1 MKKPVMVIGGGIA
14 GIQASSDLADMGIPV
29 FLVENGPSIGGRMAQ
44 LDKTFPTNDCSAC
57 ILAPKV
63 TGCFNHPLV
72 KTLTLSDLV
81 SLDGEAP
88 NFRATVKRRPR
99 YIDEEICK
107 GCDDCMK
114 VCPIKVESEFDMGVG
129 TRTAIYKPYAQAV
142 PNKAVID
149 KRGAS
154 PCKLD
159 CPASLDAH
167 GYVALI
173 AEGRYDDALKVVRR
187 TTPFAGVLGRVCF
200 HPCESAC
207 TRQYVESPV
216 SIASLKRFIADQEE
230 KTGKKPFFA
239 APETPKDAK
248 IAIVGAGPA
257 GLNCAYQLARR
268 GYKPVVFESRDE
280 PGGMLRYGIPDYR
293 LDKSVLRR
301 EIKMITDLGVE
312 IKTGRALGRD
322 FTVPSLKAE
331 GYRAI
336 FVAIGAH
343 VDMKMDIAGEEH
355 ERVMSGVDF
364 LRRVNEGE
372 RPDLGRRVV
381 VVGGGNVAMD
391 AARACVRLGCDVT
404 IAYRRTK
411 AEMPANE
418 WELHH
423 ATEEGIEIAELV
435 SPKEMAIRAG
445 GTLDGL
451 VCVRNELGGRDA
463 SGRRRPFPV
472 EGSDFL
478 MEADAIIAA
487 IGQRVD
493 REAASKGGLE
503 CFDRSGGIKT
513 DASLSAGT
521 DGVFAG
527 GDAVRGPAT
536 AIDAIAD
543 GNAAAVAIM
552 NYLEG
557 KNERVR
563 PLMPPQTPLESVG
576 TGSKR
581 YSPRSPMPMIDMT
594 RRVSTFDEVET
605 GYDEAAALAESR
617 RCVDCSVCCECRMC
631 EEACQSNAIRHGD
644 CGETREIDVS
654 AVVLAAGYEISP
666 EIPPELGYGRYGDV
680 VTSLEYERILSAS
693 GPYEGHVRRPSDGKP
708 PKRIA
713 FIQCVGSR
721 DVQCGAPYCSAV
733 CCMYAV
739 KEATITKEHLPG
751 VSDIDIYYMD
761 MRAYGKDFDRYVD
774 TAKNKYG
781 VNFIRSRA
789 GGVTRDDVTGELI
802 LTACSERGVS
812 AARYDLVV
820 LSVGMKP
827 SSGARALYGRLGVRT
842 DANGFVITDD
852 FTSPAA
858 SRRGVL
864 VCGAAAGPKD
874 IPETVV
880 EASAAAAGAAKF
892 ARAAEVD
899 LYCDYAAFFRETPPT
914 TERDVSKEPI
924 RIGVFVCHC
933 GVNIGG
939 YVSVREVVEHARTL
953 PFVSFADE
961 SLFTCSVDTQK
972 AMADRIREYAL
983 NRVVVASCTP
993 RTHEPLFRN
1002 VLMSAGLNPY
1012 LFTMANIRD
1021 QCSWVHMDNRTSAT
1035 EKAKHLL
1042 AMAVGK
1048 AVSARQLSRKKI
1060 PVDRAALVM
1069 GGGMAG
1075 LACALELSEM
1085 GYRVHIVERAG
1096 ELGGHARSLAGDRAG
1111 RPLRPRVDDMIRAVE
1126 NDRKIEIHT
1135 SSIISAVE
1143 GYVGNFRTTMETGRG
1158 SEEVTHGV
1166 IVVAVG
1172 AGETVPEGYGFGANK
1187 SVITH
1192 MDMERSLANSALA
1205 GDVRDIVMIQCVGS
1219 RDEKRA
1225 YCSRVCCAQ
1234 ALRNAISAKEERPEA
1249 NVSILYREI
1258 RSYGANED
1266 LYTRARAAGIQF
1278 IRFADG
1284 DRPSVEERDGRLAVT
1299 VNDPILGGAV
1309 TLEADIVSLAAA
1321 MEPDT
1326 AENFRLAQMLKV
1338 PLNQDG
1344 FFMEAHAKLRPVDF
1358 ATEGVYLA
1366 GLAHSPKNTR
1376 ECIVQGRAAAARAAT
1391 VLSRDFLE
1399 TEGAIA
1405 KVDVNLCVACGACE
1419 SVCAYKAVSVEDVVI
1434 RRRAVK
1440 KAVVNEVLCKG
1451 CGTCSAVC
1459 RCGAIDV
1466 NGFSDAQV
1474 MNELEYLLR
1483 GASACC
1489 RG

>member
-1 MKKPVMVIGGGIA
+1 MVLGGGIA
-14 GIQASSDLADMGIPV
+14 GIQASTDLADMGIPV
-29 FLVENGPSIGGRMAQ
+29 FLVESGPSIGGRMAQ

-72 KTLTLSDLV
+72 KTLTMSDLV
-81 SLDGEAP
+81 SLEGDAP
-88 NFRATVKRRPR
+88 NFRATVRRRPR
-99 YIDEEICK
+99 YVDEESCK
-107 GCDDCMK
+107 GCDDCVK
-114 VCPIKVESEFDMGVG
+114 VCPIKVKSEFDTGMG
-129 TRTAIYKPYAQAV
+129 TRAAIYKPFAQAV

-149 KRGAS
+149 KKGTS
-154 PCKLD
+154 PCKFN

-167 GYVALI
+167 SYVALI
-173 AEGRYDDALKVVRR
+173 AEGRYGDALKVVRR
-187 TTPFAGVLGRVCF
+187 TTPFAGVLGRICF

-216 SIASLKRFIADQEE
+216 SIASLKRFIADHEV
-230 KTGKKPFFA
+230 KTGGIPAFA
-239 APETPKDAK
+239 SLETRKDAK

-257 GLNCAYQLARR
+257 GLNCAYRLALK
-268 GYKPVVFESRDE
+268 GYRPVVFESRGE
-280 PGGMLRYGIPDYR
+280 PGGMLLYGIPDYR

-312 IKTGRALGRD
+312 IKTCLALGRD
-322 FTVPSLKAE
+322 FTVSSLKAD

-336 FVAIGAH
+336 FVAIGAQA
-343 VDMKMDIAGEEH
+343 DMKMGVPGEEH
-355 ERVMSGVDF
+355 ERVISGVDF

-372 RPDLGRRVV
+372 RPDLGRRVA

-391 AARACVRLGCDVT
+391 AARACVRLGCGVT
-404 IAYRRTK
+404 VAYRRTK

-418 WELHH
+418 WELLH
-423 ATEEGIEIAELV
+423 AMEEGVKIAELV
-435 SPKEMAIRAG
+435 SPKEAAIRSGA
-445 GTLDGL
+445 LEGL
-451 VCVRNELGGRDA
+451 VCVRNELGDRDA
-463 SGRRRPFPV
+463 SGRRMPVPV

-478 MEADAIIAA
+478 MEADTIITA

-493 REAASKGGLE
+493 REAASKGELISFG
-503 CFDRSGGIKT
+503 RSGVIKT
-513 DASLSAGT
+513 DPSLSTGI

-543 GNAAAVAIM
+543 GNAAAVAIT

-557 KNERVR
+557 KNESVR
-563 PLMPPQTPLESVG
+563 PSVLPQTPLESID
-576 TGSKR
+576 TKSKR
-581 YSPRSPMPMIDMT
+581 YSPRSPMPMIDMKL
-594 RRVSTFDEVET
+594 RVSTFNEAEA
-605 GYDEAAALAESR
+605 GYGEAAALAEAR
-617 RCVDCSVCCECRMC
+617 RCVDCSVCSECGMC
-631 EEACQSNAIRHGD
+631 EEACQSNAVRHGERGD
-644 CGETREIDVS
+644 TYGIDVS
-654 AVVLAAGYEISP
+654 AVVLAAGYETSA
-666 EIPPELGYGRYGDV
+666 EIPPELGYGRYADV

-708 PKRIA
+708 PRRVA

-733 CCMYAV
+733 CCMYAA
-739 KEATITKEHLPG
+739 KEAVITKEHLSG
-751 VSDIDIYYMD
+751 VTAIDIYYMD
-761 MRAYGKDFDRYVD
+761 MRAHGKDFDRYID

-789 GGVTRDDVTGELI
+789 GGVARDGVTGELI
-802 LTACSERGVS
+802 LTACSEQSERGVS

-827 SSGARALYGRLGVRT
+827 SPGARALYGRLGVKT
-842 DANGFVITDD
+842 DINGFVHADD
-852 FTSPAA
+852 FTSPAT

-892 ARAAEVD
+892 ARLSEID
-899 LYCDYAAFFRETPPT
+899 LYRDYAEFFTETTPPA
-914 TERDVSKEPI
+914 ERDVSKEPV

-939 YVSVREVVEHARTL
+939 YVSVSEVVEHARTL
-953 PFVSFADE
+953 PFVVFAGE
-961 SLFTCSVDTQK
+961 SLFTCSVDAQK
-972 AMADRIREYAL
+972 AIADRIREYAL

-1002 VLMSAGLNPY
+1002 VLTSAGLNPY

-1021 QCSWVHMDNRTSAT
+1021 QCSWVHMDDRASAT
-1035 EKAKHLL
+1035 EKAKQLL

-1048 AVSARQLSRKKI
+1048 AVGARQLSRKKI
-1060 PVDRAALVM
+1060 PVDHAALVI

-1075 LACALELSEM
+1075 LACARELSEM
-1085 GYRVHIVERAG
+1085 GYRAHVVERAG
-1096 ELGGHARSLAGDRAG
+1096 ELGGHARFLAGDSAG
-1111 RPLRPRVDDMIRAVE
+1111 RPLRPRVEDVVRSAEDDP
-1126 NDRKIEIHT
+1126 NIEVHV
-1135 SSIISAVE
+1135 SSIISALE
-1143 GYVGNFRTTMETGRG
+1143 GYVGNFRTTVETGRG
-1158 SEEVTHGV
+1158 SVEVTHGV
-1166 IVVAVG
+1166 VVVAVG

-1187 SVITH
+1187 SVMTH
-1192 MDMERSLANSALA
+1192 MDMERMLANSSLPGGA
-1205 GDVRDIVMIQCVGS
+1205 RDIVMIQCAGS
-1219 RDEKRA
+1219 RGEKRP

-1234 ALRNAISAKEERPEA
+1234 ALRNAIRVREERPEA
-1249 NVSILYREI
+1249 TVSILYREM
-1258 RSYGANED
+1258 RSYGTNED
-1266 LYTRARAAGIQF
+1266 LYARARAAGVQF

-1284 DRPSVEERDGRLAVT
+1284 TLPNVEERGGRAEVT
-1299 VNDPILGGAV
+1299 VDDPILARAV

-1321 MEPDT
+1321 MEPDA
-1326 AENFRLAQMLKV
+1326 AENFRLAQMLKT

-1376 ECIVQGRAAAARAAT
+1376 ECMVQGRAAAARAAT
-1391 VLSRDFLE
+1391 VLSRDYLE

-1405 KVDVNLCVACGACE
+1405 RVDANLCAACGACE
-1419 SVCAYKAVSVEDVVI
+1419 SVCAYKAVNIEETVI
-1434 RRRAVK
+1434 RGRAVK
-1440 KAVVNEVLCKG
+1440 KAAVNEVLCKG

-1459 RCGAIDV
+1459 RCGAIDI

-1474 MNELEYLLR
+1474 INELEYLLR

-1489 RG
+1489 R